1 LAIILNIET
10 STSVCSVAI
19 GKEGE
24 VISFIETAEQNTH
37 ASKLT
42 LFIEEVLKE
51 TGLKISD
58 LDAIAVSS
66 GPGSYTGLRIGYST
80 AKGLCYAADKPLITV
95 NTLQS
100 LAYGAR
106 SLRND
111 DEKTFYC
118 PMIDARRMEVYC
130 ALYSSQLEEKL
141 PIQAKI
147 LDEASFSDFFAVSQ
161 PIVFC
166 GNGAFKIPEITNSPF
181 AIIENTA
188 CSSKNMVYFSY
199 DSFKN
204 AIFEDIAYSTPL
216 YVKSPFITKPRKR
229 L

>member
-1 LAIILNIET
+1 MAIILNIET
-10 STSVCSVAI
+10 STSVCSVTI
-19 GKEGE
+19 GKEGKI
-24 VISFIETAEQNTH
+24 ISSIEASEQNSH

-42 LFIEEVLKE
+42 SFIEEALRE
-51 TGLKISD
+51 TGLKINE

-111 DEKTFYC
+111 DEKTLYC

-130 ALYSSQLEEKL
+130 ALYNIQLEEKM

-147 LDEASFSDFFAVSQ
+147 LDEQSFEDSFAVSQ
-161 PIVFC
+161 AIVFC
-166 GNGAFKIPEITNSPF
+166 GNGAFKVPGIIDSPF
-181 AIIENTA
+181 AIVENTA
-188 CSSKNMVYFSY
+188 CSAKNMVYFSY

>member
-1 LAIILNIET
+1 MAIILNIET

-19 GKEGE
+19 GKEGK
-24 VISFIETAEQNTH
+24 VISSIETAEQNTH

-51 TGLKISD
+51 TGLKIRD

-95 NTLQS
+95 STLQA
-100 LAYGAR
+100 LAYGAK

-130 ALYSSQLEEKL
+130 SLYDSRLEEKM

-147 LDEASFSDFFAVSQ
+147 LDEGSFADSFAASQS
-161 PIVFC
+161 IVFC
-166 GNGAFKIPEITNSPF
+166 GNGAFKVPEIINSPF
-181 AIIENTA
+181 SIIENTA
-188 CSSKNMVYFSY
+188 CSAKNMVFFSY
-199 DSFKN
+199 DSFKKV
-204 AIFEDIAYSTPL
+204 IFEDIAYSTPL

>member
-1 LAIILNIET
+1 MAIILNIET

-19 GKEGE
+19 GNEGKLMSL
-24 VISFIETAEQNTH
+24 VETAAQNNH
-37 ASKLT
+37 AAKLT
-42 LFIEEVLKE
+42 LFIEEALRK
-51 TGLKISD
+51 TNLTIKD

-66 GPGSYTGLRIGYST
+66 GPGSYTGLRIGHST
-80 AKGLCYAADKPLITV
+80 AKGLCYAAGKPLISV

-100 LAYGAR
+100 LAYGAKLLR
-106 SLRND
+106 DSDENSL
-111 DEKTFYC
+111 YC

-130 ALYSSQLEEKL
+130 ALYDYNLQEQM

-147 LDEASFSDFFAVSQ
+147 LDSESFSESFAANQS
-161 PIVFC
+161 IVFC
-166 GNGAFKIPEITNSPF
+166 GNGAFKVPEIINSPF

-188 CSSKNMVYFSY
+188 CSARNMVYFSY

-216 YVKSPFITKPRKR
+216 YVKSPFITKPKKR